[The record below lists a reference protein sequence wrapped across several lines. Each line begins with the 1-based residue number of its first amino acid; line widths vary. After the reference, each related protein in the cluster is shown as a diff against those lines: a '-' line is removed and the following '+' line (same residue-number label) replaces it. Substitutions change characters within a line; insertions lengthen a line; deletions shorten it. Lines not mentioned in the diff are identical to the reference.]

1 MTDYNFDF
9 NDAEPQMDF
18 SLMPDNTFV
27 KVFMI
32 IRSDKEDA
40 LTDSKSSDAKYLD
53 CELSVLDGKYQ
64 GRKFWENFVV
74 SGGKQND
81 AGQSIAGNIS
91 RAKLRAILESARNIK
106 ATDSGKAAVTARRI
120 KSFWDLNEIEFV
132 VKLGIQ
138 KAKAGSGYDD
148 KNRIKTVITPDMPEY
163 KVIMSGQDIVAY
175 KSEVNKKTPTAAS
188 WGQTK
193 KTEAADTA
201 EEVKT
206 VVDDAPVMA
215 AADVPDWAQ

>member
-9 NDAEPQMDF
+9 NDAEPQMGF
-18 SLMPDNTFV
+18 SLIPDNTFV

-32 IRSDKEDA
+32 IRSGKEDA

-53 CELSVLDGKYQ
+53 CELSVLEGRYQ
-64 GRKFWENFVV
+64 GRKFWENFVI

-81 AGQSIAGNIS
+81 QGQSIAGNIS

-106 ATDSGKAAVTARRI
+106 AADIGKAAVTARRI

-132 VKLGIQ
+132 IKLGVQ

-163 KVIMSGQDIVAY
+163 KIAMSGQDVA
-175 KSEVNKKTPTAAS
+175 VKTPKASTPTSNAS
-188 WGQTK
+188 WGQVK
-193 KTEAADTA
+193 KK
-201 EEVKT
+201 EVKT
-206 VVDDAPVMA
+206 VVDDPPVMA
-215 AADVPDWAQ
+215 PDDVPAWAV

>member
-53 CELSVLDGKYQ
+53 CELSVLEGKYQ

-148 KNRIKTVITPDMPEY
+148 KNRIKAVITPDMPEY
-163 KVIMSGQDIVAY
+163 KIVMSGKDIVVKIPKA
-175 KSEVNKKTPTAAS
+175 SVSTPAAS
-188 WGQTK
+188 WGQAKKETK
-193 KTEAADTA
+193 LEPTP
-201 EEVKT
+201 

-215 AADVPDWAQ
+215 TADVPDWAQ